1 MHSLRSRLAV
11 LWVLALATC
20 LGVGALL
27 VQFYTQSAS
36 AQVQRAEAVLARS
49 CDMIRDRYDF
59 FVTGWSGPPGGDI
72 AASVRDGL
80 RAVVVAALAHKGGIE
95 GGIWQT
101 GTGPLAYAFPTYPG
115 TVPKTDLPQAELQR
129 IRLVNERAAR
139 EDQAVLTRSASFS
152 QTLLLYACPLE
163 GPLPSLTGWTM
174 TRVVATPGYERL
186 RAGLGGLLAVMLG
199 MAAWLTWIV
208 ASWSRHVGRME
219 TALQQHGEGLPELQ
233 RTGERELDRIIA
245 ALNEAGRRL
254 AEARRRSDELAARV
268 AASERLAALG
278 RVAAGVAHEI
288 RNPIAAMRL
297 RAENALAG
305 DPSRMRAALALVLA
319 QIARLDGLVSQLL
332 ALTQRREA
340 VPQAVEV
347 TAFLRATAEDY
358 RDIASKRGVRLEV
371 DAPTLTSRFDPELAR
386 WTIGNLVLNAIQH
399 TPEGGLVRLSATI
412 VDHVLRILVADTGA
426 GVSPAVQGSLF
437 EPFVTARPD
446 GTGLG
451 LAIAREFAE
460 AQGGRVGLLSA
471 GGGEAGGATFALE
484 LPWRPS

>member
-1 MHSLRSRLAV
+1 MRSLRSRLAV

-20 LGVGALL
+20 VAVGALL

-49 CDMIRDRYDF
+49 CDMIRDRYNF
-59 FVTGWSGPPGGDI
+59 YVTGWSGPPGEDI
-72 AASVRDGL
+72 TGSVREGL
-80 RAVVVAALAHKGGIE
+80 RAVVVVALAHQDDIE
-95 GGIWQT
+95 GGIWQA

-115 TVPKTDLPQAELQR
+115 SSPKTDLPPAERPR
-129 IRLVNERAAR
+129 IRAVNEQAAR
-139 EDQAVLTRSASFS
+139 EDQAVLARYPAFS

-163 GPLPSLTGWTM
+163 GPLPGLTGWTM
-174 TRVVATPGYERL
+174 TRVVATPGYEKL
-186 RAGLGGLLAVMLG
+186 RAGLGGLLAVMLA

-208 ASWSRHVGRME
+208 VSWSRHVGQLE
-219 TALQQHGEGLPELQ
+219 KALQHHAEGLPELR

-278 RVAAGVAHEI
+278 RVATGVAHEI

-305 DPSRMRAALALVLA
+305 NPERMRAALGHVLT

-332 ALTQRREA
+332 AMTQRRRS
-340 VPQAVEV
+340 VPQDIDVA
-347 TAFLRATAEDY
+347 AFLRAIADDY
-358 RDIASKRGVRLEV
+358 GDLARARGVRLEV
-371 DAPTLTSRFDPELAR
+371 GAAPLAGRFDPDLAR
-386 WTIGNLVLNAIQH
+386 WAVGNLVLNAIQH
-399 TPEGGLVRLSATI
+399 TPPGGLVSLSTE
-412 VDHVLRILVADTGA
+412 VDGSVLRVTVADTGP
-426 GVSPAVQGSLF
+426 GVAPSVRETLF
-437 EPFVTARPD
+437 EPFVTARPE

-460 AQGGRVGLLSA
+460 AQGGRVALLKP
-471 GGGEAGGATFALE
+471 GGDDTGGATFALE
-484 LPWRPS
+484 LPWQPS